1 MKKLELNWYLSLMQ
15 ILSSRISKLYICMTF
30 FLIMPDTFYWY
41 TLNDYTNYQTAF
53 TAIAD
58 STGLTWLIVS
68 YLALFFAIFVQ
79 NLEMRAFLT
88 VVAFVTRI
96 FFLVWL
102 TDIWRANEV
111 SFTQLLQNVFVKT
124 GEAPYVEAF
133 ATIALAPLVLA
144 IIVQKT
150 RIANLL
156 TGLVN
161 FLKSPSNKTHQV
173 VFYGISATAY
183 LVSTV
188 VMIGSL
194 LDNYEIASADSPG
207 GFQQSLIWLIF
218 LGVIQIALKLLIL
231 GLGLIASLW
240 AWISWQSDIKTV
252 LGHMK
257 DFKLSEYLT
266 RKVASYLYTF
276 YFVFIIGLAAVGI
289 PIFASTTYG
298 INQDYAAFPMVAL
311 AGVVVT
317 FLVILAIRLVFE
329 LAVAIIHIAENTK
342 GGLRK

>member
-1 MKKLELNWYLSLMQ
+1 
-15 ILSSRISKLYICMTF
+15 
-30 FLIMPDTFYWY
+30 
-41 TLNDYTNYQTAF
+41 
-53 TAIAD
+53 
-58 STGLTWLIVS
+58 
-68 YLALFFAIFVQ
+68 
-79 NLEMRAFLT
+79 
-88 VVAFVTRI
+88 
-96 FFLVWL
+96 
-102 TDIWRANEV
+102 
-111 SFTQLLQNVFVKT
+111 
-124 GEAPYVEAF
+124 
-133 ATIALAPLVLA
+133 
-144 IIVQKT
+144 
-150 RIANLL
+150 
-156 TGLVN
+156 
-161 FLKSPSNKTHQV
+161 
-173 VFYGISATAY
+173 
-183 LVSTV
+183 
-188 VMIGSL
+188 MIRSL
-194 LDNYEIASADSPG
+194 LDNYELASSDLSG

-231 GLGLIASLW
+231 GLGLIACLW

-276 YFVFIIGLAAVGI
+276 YFIFIIGLAAVGI

-317 FLVILAIRLVFE
+317 FLVILAIRLIFE

>member
-1 MKKLELNWYLSLMQ
+1 MNLISNKLHRIYLVIAL
-15 ILSSRISKLYICMTF
+15 L
-30 FLIMPDTFYWY
+30 LIIPDTFYWY
-41 TLNDYTNYQTAF
+41 TLNDYSNYQDAF
-53 TAIAD
+53 TAITG

-68 YLALFFAIFVQ
+68 YLALFFAIFAQ

-88 VVAFVTRI
+88 VAAFVTRI

-102 TDIWRANEV
+102 TDIWRSNEV
-111 SFTQLLQNVFVKT
+111 GFTQVVKNVFIKT
-124 GEAPYVEAF
+124 GEAPYVESF
-133 ATIALAPLVLA
+133 ATIALIPMVLA
-144 IIVQKT
+144 LIVQKT
-150 RIANLL
+150 QVANLL

-161 FLKSPSNKTHQV
+161 FLKAPSNKTHQV
-173 VFYGISATAY
+173 VFYTASATIY
-183 LVSTV
+183 LLALFGMVR
-188 VMIGSL
+188 SL
-194 LDNYEIASADSPG
+194 LDNYDLAASDLPSG
-207 GFQQSLIWLIF
+207 VSQSLIWLVV

-231 GLGLIASLW
+231 GLGILASLW
-240 AWISWQSDIKTV
+240 AWISWQADIKTV

-289 PIFASTTYG
+289 PIYASTTYG

-311 AGVVVT
+311 VGVIVT

-329 LAVAIIHIAENTK
+329 LAVAVIYIAENTK
-342 GGLRK
+342 GGLKK

>member
-1 MKKLELNWYLSLMQ
+1 MNLISNKLHRLYLVIVLLLV
-15 ILSSRISKLYICMTF
+15 I
-30 FLIMPDTFYWY
+30 PDTFYWY
-41 TLNDYTNYQTAF
+41 TLNDYSNYQDAF
-53 TAIAD
+53 TAITS

-68 YLALFFAIFVQ
+68 YLALFFAIFAQ

-102 TDIWRANEV
+102 TDIWRSNEV
-111 SFTQLLQNVFVKT
+111 GFTQVIKNVFIKT

-133 ATIALAPLVLA
+133 ATIALIPMVLA
-144 IIVQKT
+144 LIVQKT

-161 FLKSPSNKTHQV
+161 FLKSPTNKTHQV
-173 VFYGISATAY
+173 VFYASSATIY
-183 LVSTV
+183 LLAL
-188 VMIGSL
+188 IGMVRSL
-194 LDNYEIASADSPG
+194 LDNYDLAASDLPSG
-207 GFQQSLIWLIF
+207 VSQSLVWLVV

-231 GLGLIASLW
+231 GLGLLASLW
-240 AWISWQSDIKTV
+240 AWISWQADIKTV

-289 PIFASTTYG
+289 PIYASTTYG
-298 INQDYAAFPMVAL
+298 INQDYAAFPMVTL
-311 AGVVVT
+311 AGVIVT

-329 LAVAIIHIAENTK
+329 LAVAVIHIAENTK

>member
-1 MKKLELNWYLSLMQ
+1 MNLISNKLHRLYLVIALLLV
-15 ILSSRISKLYICMTF
+15 I
-30 FLIMPDTFYWY
+30 PDTFYWY
-41 TLNDYTNYQTAF
+41 TLSDYTNYQNTF
-53 TAIAD
+53 TAITS

-68 YLALFFAIFVQ
+68 YLALFFAIFAQ

-102 TDIWRANEV
+102 TDIWRSNEV
-111 SFTQLLQNVFVKT
+111 DFTQVIKNVFIKT

-133 ATIALAPLVLA
+133 ATIALIPMVLA
-144 IIVQKT
+144 LIVQKT

-161 FLKSPSNKTHQV
+161 FLKAPANKTHQV
-173 VFYGISATAY
+173 VFYASSVAFY
-183 LVSTV
+183 LLALIAMVR
-188 VMIGSL
+188 SL
-194 LDNYEIASADSPG
+194 LDNYDLAASDLPSG
-207 GFQQSLIWLIF
+207 ISQGLIWLVI

-231 GLGLIASLW
+231 GLGLLASLW
-240 AWISWQSDIKTV
+240 AWISWQADIKTV

-276 YFVFIIGLAAVGI
+276 YFIFIISLAAVGI
-289 PIFASTTYG
+289 PIYASTIYG
-298 INQDYAAFPMVAL
+298 INQDYGAFPMVAL
-311 AGVVVT
+311 AGVIVT

-329 LAVAIIHIAENTK
+329 FAIAIIDLVETTK
-342 GGLRK
+342 YLNKINK

>member
-1 MKKLELNWYLSLMQ
+1 MNLISNKLHRLYLVIALLLV
-15 ILSSRISKLYICMTF
+15 I
-30 FLIMPDTFYWY
+30 PDTFYWY
-41 TLNDYTNYQTAF
+41 TLNDYSNYQDAF
-53 TAIAD
+53 TAITS

-68 YLALFFAIFVQ
+68 YLALFFAIFAQ

-102 TDIWRANEV
+102 TDIWRSNEV
-111 SFTQLLQNVFVKT
+111 GFTQVVKNVFIKT
-124 GEAPYVEAF
+124 GEAPYVESF
-133 ATIALAPLVLA
+133 ATIALIPMVLA
-144 IIVQKT
+144 LIVQKT
-150 RIANLL
+150 QVANLL

-161 FLKSPSNKTHQV
+161 FLKAPSNKTQQI
-173 VFYGISATAY
+173 VFYIASATIY
-183 LVSTV
+183 LLAL
-188 VMIGSL
+188 IGMVRSL
-194 LDNYEIASADSPG
+194 LDNYDLAASDLPSG
-207 GFQQSLIWLIF
+207 VSQSLIWLVV

-231 GLGLIASLW
+231 GLGLLASLW
-240 AWISWQSDIKTV
+240 AWISWQADIKTV

-289 PIFASTTYG
+289 PIYASTTYG

-311 AGVVVT
+311 AGVIVT

-329 LAVAIIHIAENTK
+329 LAVAVVHIAENTK

>member
-1 MKKLELNWYLSLMQ
+1 MNLISNKLHRLYLVITLLLV
-15 ILSSRISKLYICMTF
+15 I
-30 FLIMPDTFYWY
+30 PDTFYWY
-41 TLNDYTNYQTAF
+41 TLNDYSNYQDAF
-53 TAIAD
+53 TAITS

-68 YLALFFAIFVQ
+68 YLALFFAIFAQ

-102 TDIWRANEV
+102 TDIWRSNEV
-111 SFTQLLQNVFVKT
+111 GFAQVIKNVFVKT

-133 ATIALAPLVLA
+133 ATVALIPMVLA
-144 IIVQKT
+144 LIVQKT
-150 RIANLL
+150 QVANLL

-161 FLKSPSNKTHQV
+161 FLKAPANKTHQV
-173 VFYGISATAY
+173 VFYTASATIY
-183 LVSTV
+183 LFALITMVR
-188 VMIGSL
+188 SL
-194 LDNYEIASADSPG
+194 LDNYDLAASDLPSG
-207 GFQQSLIWLIF
+207 VSQSLIWLVV

-231 GLGLIASLW
+231 GLGLLACLW
-240 AWISWQSDIKTV
+240 AWISWQADIKTV

-276 YFVFIIGLAAVGI
+276 YFIFIIGLAAVGI
-289 PIFASTTYG
+289 PIYASTTYG

-311 AGVVVT
+311 AGVIVT

-329 LAVAIIHIAENTK
+329 LAVAVVHIAENTK
-342 GGLRK
+342 TTLRR

>member
-1 MKKLELNWYLSLMQ
+1 MNLITNKLHRLYLVITLLLV
-15 ILSSRISKLYICMTF
+15 I
-30 FLIMPDTFYWY
+30 PDTFYWY
-41 TLNDYTNYQTAF
+41 ALNDYSNYQDAF
-53 TAIAD
+53 TAITS

-68 YLALFFAIFVQ
+68 YLALFFAIFAQ

-88 VVAFVTRI
+88 VAAFVTRI

-102 TDIWRANEV
+102 TDIWRSNEV
-111 SFTQLLQNVFVKT
+111 GFTQVVKNVFIKT
-124 GEAPYVEAF
+124 GEAPYVESF
-133 ATIALAPLVLA
+133 ATIALIPMVLA
-144 IIVQKT
+144 LIVQKT
-150 RIANLL
+150 QVANLL

-161 FLKSPSNKTHQV
+161 FLKAASNKTHQI
-173 VFYGISATAY
+173 VFYTASATIY
-183 LVSTV
+183 LLAL
-188 VMIGSL
+188 IGMVRSL
-194 LDNYEIASADSPG
+194 LDNYDLAASDLPSG
-207 GFQQSLIWLIF
+207 VSQSSIWLVV

-231 GLGLIASLW
+231 GLGLLACLW
-240 AWISWQSDIKTV
+240 AWISWQADIKTV

-276 YFVFIIGLAAVGI
+276 YFIFIIGLAAVGI
-289 PIFASTTYG
+289 PIYASTTYG

-311 AGVVVT
+311 AGVIVT

-329 LAVAIIHIAENTK
+329 LAVAVVHIAENTK

>member
-1 MKKLELNWYLSLMQ
+1 MNLISNKLHRLYLVITLLLV
-15 ILSSRISKLYICMTF
+15 I
-30 FLIMPDTFYWY
+30 PDTFYWY
-41 TLNDYTNYQTAF
+41 TLNDYSNYQDAF
-53 TAIAD
+53 TAITG

-68 YLALFFAIFVQ
+68 YLALFFAIFAQ

-88 VVAFVTRI
+88 VAAFVTRI

-102 TDIWRANEV
+102 TDIWRSNEV
-111 SFTQLLQNVFVKT
+111 GFTQVIKNVFVKT

-133 ATIALAPLVLA
+133 ATVALIPMVLA
-144 IIVQKT
+144 LIVQKT
-150 RIANLL
+150 QVANLL

-161 FLKSPSNKTHQV
+161 FLKAPANKTHQV
-173 VFYGISATAY
+173 VFYTASATIY
-183 LVSTV
+183 LLAL
-188 VMIGSL
+188 IGMVRSL
-194 LDNYEIASADSPG
+194 LDNYDLAASDLPSG
-207 GFQQSLIWLIF
+207 VSQSLIWLVV

-231 GLGLIASLW
+231 GLGLLACLW
-240 AWISWQSDIKTV
+240 AWISWQADIKTV

-289 PIFASTTYG
+289 PIYASTTYG

-329 LAVAIIHIAENTK
+329 LAVAVVHIAENTK
-342 GGLRK
+342 SGLRK

>member
-1 MKKLELNWYLSLMQ
+1 MNLISNKLHRLYLVITLLLV
-15 ILSSRISKLYICMTF
+15 I
-30 FLIMPDTFYWY
+30 PDTFYWY
-41 TLNDYTNYQTAF
+41 TLNDYSNYQDAF
-53 TAIAD
+53 TAITS
-58 STGLTWLIVS
+58 STGLTWLIVR
-68 YLALFFAIFVQ
+68 YLALFFAIFAQ

-88 VVAFVTRI
+88 VAAFVTRI

-102 TDIWRANEV
+102 TDIWRSNEV
-111 SFTQLLQNVFVKT
+111 GFAQVIKNVFVKT

-133 ATIALAPLVLA
+133 ATIALIPMVLA
-144 IIVQKT
+144 LIVQKT
-150 RIANLL
+150 QVANLL

-161 FLKSPSNKTHQV
+161 FLKAPSNKTHQV
-173 VFYGISATAY
+173 VFYTASATIY
-183 LVSTV
+183 LL
-188 VMIGSL
+188 SL
-194 LDNYEIASADSPG
+194 ITMVRSILDNYDLAASDLPSG
-207 GFQQSLIWLIF
+207 VSQSLIWLVV

-231 GLGLIASLW
+231 GLGLLASLW
-240 AWISWQSDIKTV
+240 AWISWQADIKTV

-289 PIFASTTYG
+289 PIYASTTYG

-311 AGVVVT
+311 VGVIVT

-329 LAVAIIHIAENTK
+329 LAVAVVHIAENTK

>member
-1 MKKLELNWYLSLMQ
+1 MNLISNKLHRLYLVIALLLV
-15 ILSSRISKLYICMTF
+15 I
-30 FLIMPDTFYWY
+30 PDTFYWY
-41 TLNDYTNYQTAF
+41 TLNDYSNYQDAF
-53 TAIAD
+53 TAITS

-68 YLALFFAIFVQ
+68 YLALFFAIFAQ

-88 VVAFVTRI
+88 VAAFVTRI

-102 TDIWRANEV
+102 TDIWRSNEV
-111 SFTQLLQNVFVKT
+111 GFTQVIKNVFVKT

-133 ATIALAPLVLA
+133 ATVALIPMVLA
-144 IIVQKT
+144 LIVQKT
-150 RIANLL
+150 QVANLL

-161 FLKSPSNKTHQV
+161 FLKAPANKTHQV
-173 VFYGISATAY
+173 VFYTASATIY
-183 LVSTV
+183 LLAL
-188 VMIGSL
+188 IGMVRSL
-194 LDNYEIASADSPG
+194 FDNYDLAASDLPSG
-207 GFQQSLIWLIF
+207 VSQSLIWLVV

-231 GLGLIASLW
+231 GLGLLACLW
-240 AWISWQSDIKTV
+240 AWISWQADIKTV

-289 PIFASTTYG
+289 PIYASTTYG

-311 AGVVVT
+311 AGVIVT

-329 LAVAIIHIAENTK
+329 LAVAVVHIAENTK
-342 GGLRK
+342 TTLRR

>member
-1 MKKLELNWYLSLMQ
+1 MNLISNKLHRLYLVITLLLV
-15 ILSSRISKLYICMTF
+15 I
-30 FLIMPDTFYWY
+30 PDTFYWY
-41 TLNDYTNYQTAF
+41 TLNDYSNYQDAF
-53 TAIAD
+53 TAITS

-68 YLALFFAIFVQ
+68 YLALFFAIFAQ

-88 VVAFVTRI
+88 VAAFVTRI

-102 TDIWRANEV
+102 TDIWRSNEV
-111 SFTQLLQNVFVKT
+111 GFAQVIKNVFIKT

-133 ATIALAPLVLA
+133 ATVALIPMVLA
-144 IIVQKT
+144 LIVQKT
-150 RIANLL
+150 QVANLL

-161 FLKSPSNKTHQV
+161 FLKVPANKTHQV
-173 VFYGISATAY
+173 VFYTASATIY
-183 LVSTV
+183 LLSLITMV
-188 VMIGSL
+188 GSL
-194 LDNYEIASADSPG
+194 LDNYDLAASDLPSG
-207 GFQQSLIWLIF
+207 VTQSLIWLVV

-231 GLGLIASLW
+231 GLGLLASLW
-240 AWISWQSDIKTV
+240 AWISWQADIKTV

-289 PIFASTTYG
+289 PIYASTTYG

-311 AGVVVT
+311 AGVIVT

-329 LAVAIIHIAENTK
+329 LAVAVVHIAENTK
-342 GGLRK
+342 SGLRK

>member
-1 MKKLELNWYLSLMQ
+1 MNLISNKLHRLYLVIAL
-15 ILSSRISKLYICMTF
+15 ILVI
-30 FLIMPDTFYWY
+30 PDTFYWY
-41 TLNDYTNYQTAF
+41 TLNDYTNYQNTF
-53 TAIAD
+53 TAVTS

-68 YLALFFAIFVQ
+68 YLALFFAIFAQ

-88 VVAFVTRI
+88 VVAFISRI

-111 SFTQLLQNVFVKT
+111 AVATLFKNVFIKT

-133 ATIALAPLVLA
+133 ATVALIPLVLS

-161 FLKSPSNKTHQV
+161 FLKAPANKLHQI
-173 VFYGISATAY
+173 VFYSISISAY
-183 LVSTV
+183 LLSLIAMTR
-188 VMIGSL
+188 SL
-194 LDNYEIASADSPG
+194 LDNYDLASAELPG
-207 GFQQSLIWLIF
+207 GFQQSLIWLIV

-231 GLGLIASLW
+231 GLGLLASLW
-240 AWISWQSDIKTV
+240 AWITWRADIQTV
-252 LGHMK
+252 LGQMK
-257 DFKLSEYLT
+257 DFRLSEYLT

-276 YFVFIIGLAAVGI
+276 YFIFIIGLAAIGI
-289 PIFASTTYG
+289 PIYASTTYG

-311 AGVVVT
+311 AGVLIT
-317 FLVILAIRLVFE
+317 FLVLLAIRLVFE
-329 LAVAIIHIAENTK
+329 LAVAVIHIAENTK
-342 GGLRK
+342 ATLRR

>member
-1 MKKLELNWYLSLMQ
+1 MNLISNKLHRLYLVISLLLV
-15 ILSSRISKLYICMTF
+15 I
-30 FLIMPDTFYWY
+30 PDTFYWY
-41 TLNDYTNYQTAF
+41 TLNDYSNYQDAF
-53 TAIAD
+53 TAITS
-58 STGLTWLIVS
+58 STGLTWLIIS
-68 YLALFFAIFVQ
+68 YLALFFAIFAQ

-88 VVAFVTRI
+88 VAAFVTRI

-102 TDIWRANEV
+102 TDIWRSNEV
-111 SFTQLLQNVFVKT
+111 GFTQVIKNVFVKT

-133 ATIALAPLVLA
+133 ATVALIPLVLTLF
-144 IIVQKT
+144 VQKT
-150 RIANLL
+150 QVANLL

-161 FLKSPSNKTHQV
+161 FLKAPSNRTHQI
-173 VFYGISATAY
+173 VFYTASATIY
-183 LVSTV
+183 LLAL
-188 VMIGSL
+188 IGMVRSL
-194 LDNYEIASADSPG
+194 LDNYDLAASDLPSG
-207 GFQQSLIWLIF
+207 VTQSLIWLVV

-231 GLGLIASLW
+231 GLGLLACLW
-240 AWISWQSDIKTV
+240 AWISWQADIKTV
-252 LGHMK
+252 LVHMK

-289 PIFASTTYG
+289 PIYASTTYG

-311 AGVVVT
+311 AGVIVT

-329 LAVAIIHIAENTK
+329 LAVAVVHIAENTK

>member
-1 MKKLELNWYLSLMQ
+1 MNLISNKLHRLYLVIALLLV
-15 ILSSRISKLYICMTF
+15 I
-30 FLIMPDTFYWY
+30 PDTFYWY
-41 TLNDYTNYQTAF
+41 TLNDYSNYQDAF
-53 TAIAD
+53 TAITS

-68 YLALFFAIFVQ
+68 YLALFFAIFAQ

-102 TDIWRANEV
+102 TDIWRSNEV
-111 SFTQLLQNVFVKT
+111 GFTQVIKNVFIKT

-133 ATIALAPLVLA
+133 ATIALIPMVLA
-144 IIVQKT
+144 LIVQKT

-161 FLKSPSNKTHQV
+161 FLKSPTNKTHQV
-173 VFYGISATAY
+173 VFYASSATIY
-183 LVSTV
+183 LLALIAMVR
-188 VMIGSL
+188 SL
-194 LDNYEIASADSPG
+194 LDNYDLAASDLPS
-207 GFQQSLIWLIF
+207 GFSQSLIWLVI

-231 GLGLIASLW
+231 GLGLLASLW
-240 AWISWQSDIKTV
+240 AWISWQADIKTV

-289 PIFASTTYG
+289 PIYASTTYG

-311 AGVVVT
+311 AGVIVT

-329 LAVAIIHIAENTK
+329 LAVAVVHIAENTK

>member
-1 MKKLELNWYLSLMQ
+1 MNLISNKLHRIYLVVALLLV
-15 ILSSRISKLYICMTF
+15 I
-30 FLIMPDTFYWY
+30 PDTFYWY
-41 TLNDYTNYQTAF
+41 TLSDYTNYQNTF
-53 TAIAD
+53 TAITS

-68 YLALFFAIFVQ
+68 YLALFFAIFAQ

-102 TDIWRANEV
+102 TDIWRVNEV
-111 SFTQLLQNVFVKT
+111 AIATLLKNVFIKT

-133 ATIALAPLVLA
+133 ATVALIPLVLA

-161 FLKSPSNKTHQV
+161 FLKAPTNKIHQV
-173 VFYGISATAY
+173 VFFSISAAAY
-183 LVSTV
+183 LLSLI
-188 VMIGSL
+188 VMARSL
-194 LDNYEIASADSPG
+194 LDNYDLASAELPG
-207 GFQQSLIWLIF
+207 GFQQSLIWLIV

-231 GLGLIASLW
+231 GLGLLASLW
-240 AWISWQSDIKTV
+240 AWITWRADIQAV

-257 DFKLSEYLT
+257 DFRLSEYLT

-276 YFVFIIGLAAVGI
+276 YFIFIIGLAAVGI
-289 PIFASTTYG
+289 PIYASTTYG

-311 AGVVVT
+311 AGVIIT
-317 FLVILAIRLVFE
+317 FLVLLAIRLVFE
-329 LAVAIIHIAENTK
+329 LAVAVIHIAENTK
-342 GGLRK
+342 GGIRK

>member
-1 MKKLELNWYLSLMQ
+1 MNLISNKLHRLYLVIALLLV
-15 ILSSRISKLYICMTF
+15 I
-30 FLIMPDTFYWY
+30 PDTFYWY
-41 TLNDYTNYQTAF
+41 TLNDYSNYQDAF
-53 TAIAD
+53 TAITS

-68 YLALFFAIFVQ
+68 YLALFFAIFAQ

-88 VVAFVTRI
+88 VVAFVTRV

-102 TDIWRANEV
+102 TDIWRSNEV
-111 SFTQLLQNVFVKT
+111 GFTQVIKNVFIKT

-133 ATIALAPLVLA
+133 ATIALIPMVLA
-144 IIVQKT
+144 LIVQKT

-161 FLKSPSNKTHQV
+161 FLKAPANKTHQV
-173 VFYGISATAY
+173 VFYASFVAFY
-183 LVSTV
+183 LLALIAMVR
-188 VMIGSL
+188 SL
-194 LDNYEIASADSPG
+194 LDNYDLAASDLPSG
-207 GFQQSLIWLIF
+207 ISQSLIWLVI

-231 GLGLIASLW
+231 GLGLLASLW
-240 AWISWQSDIKTV
+240 AWISWQADIKTV

-289 PIFASTTYG
+289 PIYASTTYG

-311 AGVVVT
+311 AGVIVT

-329 LAVAIIHIAENTK
+329 LAVAVVHIAENTK
-342 GGLRK
+342 SGLRK

>member
-1 MKKLELNWYLSLMQ
+1 MNLISNKLHRLYLVITLLLV
-15 ILSSRISKLYICMTF
+15 I
-30 FLIMPDTFYWY
+30 PDTFYWY
-41 TLNDYTNYQTAF
+41 TLNDYSNYQDAF
-53 TAIAD
+53 TAITS

-68 YLALFFAIFVQ
+68 YLALFFAIFAQ

-88 VVAFVTRI
+88 VAAFVTRI

-102 TDIWRANEV
+102 TDIWRSNEV
-111 SFTQLLQNVFVKT
+111 GFTQVIKNVFVKT

-133 ATIALAPLVLA
+133 ATVALIPMVLA
-144 IIVQKT
+144 LIVQKT
-150 RIANLL
+150 QVANLL

-161 FLKSPSNKTHQV
+161 FLKATANKTHQV
-173 VFYGISATAY
+173 VFYTASATIY
-183 LVSTV
+183 LLAL
-188 VMIGSL
+188 IGMVRSL
-194 LDNYEIASADSPG
+194 LDNYDLAASDLPSG
-207 GFQQSLIWLIF
+207 VSQSLIWLVV

-231 GLGLIASLW
+231 GLGLLASLW
-240 AWISWQSDIKTV
+240 AWISWQADIKTV

-289 PIFASTTYG
+289 PIYASTTYG

-311 AGVVVT
+311 AGVIVT

-329 LAVAIIHIAENTK
+329 LAVAVVHIAENTK
-342 GGLRK
+342 NGLRK